1 MDPAIARELAQAY
14 MRTRPRAGW
23 PEEVTRAAV
32 DLLPDTDAWA
42 VLEDEQGWAVRV
54 VDAGAIYRLSV
65 LDAGQRRT
73 VTVHRQPLA
82 DYLVSATVGESIVA
96 DIDRTRL
103 RQRQWRF
110 DFRDGEI
117 LMFDTQE
124 RLADERL
131 AGEADTERLELF
143 ARELAGAG
151 GWGAVMPAAGGET

>member
-65 LDAGQRRT
+65 LDARAAQN
-73 VTVHRQPLA
+73 
-82 DYLVSATVGESIVA
+82 
-96 DIDRTRL
+96 
-103 RQRQWRF
+103 
-110 DFRDGEI
+110 RDC
-117 LMFDTQE
+117 
-124 RLADERL
+124 AP
-131 AGEADTERLELF
+131 
-143 ARELAGAG
+143 
-151 GWGAVMPAAGGET
+151 PAAGRLPRLGHRR